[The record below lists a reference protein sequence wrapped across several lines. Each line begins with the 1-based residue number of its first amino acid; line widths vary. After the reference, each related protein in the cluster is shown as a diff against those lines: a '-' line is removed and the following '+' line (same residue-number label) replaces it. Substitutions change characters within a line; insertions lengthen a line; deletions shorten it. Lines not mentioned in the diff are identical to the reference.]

1 MIIRMDFNSSDP
13 NGQKFNHGEE
23 HQWGHGTNDQ
33 QWSVTRNNSVK
44 MTTLQKEIKWLW
56 CDDIDGKIWGN
67 GSSQLQRLMDM
78 AECMMRRRS
87 ALIIILCMTKFTGEQ
102 FDRTLYDLVLIHD
115 LYLNHRVAVT
125 STVQLDQSVSSVLA
139 AGALCP
145 PPELLLHA
153 VGGVLLCSD
162 CQYSAENS
170 MFVGFCL
177 VVPSCNGL
185 QSTTAAGTH
194 AVSLYQISA
203 LRAPYTTAMC
213 GLLFWATRVKL

>member
-1 MIIRMDFNSSDP
+1 
-13 NGQKFNHGEE
+13 
-23 HQWGHGTNDQ
+23 
-33 QWSVTRNNSVK
+33 
-44 MTTLQKEIKWLW
+44 
-56 CDDIDGKIWGN
+56 
-67 GSSQLQRLMDM
+67 MDM

-145 PPELLLHA
+145 LPELLLLA

-177 VVPSCNGL
+177 VV

-194 AVSLYQISA
+194 AVSL
-203 LRAPYTTAMC
+203 RAAYTTAVC
-213 GLLFWATRVKL
+213 GLLF

>member
-1 MIIRMDFNSSDP
+1 MHDASSV
-13 NGQKFNHGEE
+13 
-23 HQWGHGTNDQ
+23 
-33 QWSVTRNNSVK
+33 S
-44 MTTLQKEIKWLW
+44 
-56 CDDIDGKIWGN
+56 
-67 GSSQLQRLMDM
+67 
-78 AECMMRRRS
+78 
-87 ALIIILCMTKFTGEQ
+87 LIHMHVPPVPLTKFTGEQ
-102 FDRTLYDLVLIHD
+102 FARTSYDLVLIHD
-115 LYLNHRVAVT
+115 LYLNHTVAVT

-145 PPELLLHA
+145 PRELLLLA

>member
-1 MIIRMDFNSSDP
+1 
-13 NGQKFNHGEE
+13 
-23 HQWGHGTNDQ
+23 
-33 QWSVTRNNSVK
+33 
-44 MTTLQKEIKWLW
+44 
-56 CDDIDGKIWGN
+56 
-67 GSSQLQRLMDM
+67 MDM

-102 FDRTLYDLVLIHD
+102 FDRTSYDLVLIHD

-125 STVQLDQSVSSVLA
+125 STVQSVSSVLA

-145 PPELLLHA
+145 LPELLLLA
-153 VGGVLLCSD
+153 VGGVLLGSD

-177 VVPSCNGL
+177 VVPSCNGV

-194 AVSLYQISA
+194 AVSLRVA
-203 LRAPYTTAMC
+203 YTTAVC
-213 GLLFWATRVKL
+213 GLLF

>member
-1 MIIRMDFNSSDP
+1 
-13 NGQKFNHGEE
+13 
-23 HQWGHGTNDQ
+23 
-33 QWSVTRNNSVK
+33 
-44 MTTLQKEIKWLW
+44 
-56 CDDIDGKIWGN
+56 
-67 GSSQLQRLMDM
+67 MDM

-145 PPELLLHA
+145 PPELLLLA

-194 AVSLYQISA
+194 AVSL
-203 LRAPYTTAMC
+203 RAAYTTAVC
-213 GLLFWATRVKL
+213 GLLF